1 LQAEQRS
8 SLSDGGEPW
17 HGVRGGDSVELG
29 GEYGNFKD
37 EIVVVRYMC
46 DGGKEKNWLLLMG
59 WVVEGRMIWLG
70 GARI

>member
-17 HGVRGGDSVELG
+17 HGVRGGDRVELG

-46 DGGKEKNWLLLMG
+46 DGGKEKIG
-59 WVVEGRMIWLG
+59 CC
-70 GARI
+70 